1 MQIHQVIYHSR
12 LKIVVNPVDDH
23 LAADIDN
30 LAICHVGLV
39 FIQSFVDALVHGYP
53 LSEID
58 RRLLGILA
66 FVIGTGRLHFANV
79 GHDHIFV
86 VALALDK
93 QRLDTLGVANIL
105 DPTATAL
112 RTVCSVEDSNEV
124 VLSLEPLQ
132 HVGNG
137 CFCGGLAKA
146 LALLIIGVEEV
157 CRGLW
162 GVVATI

>member
-1 MQIHQVIYHSR
+1 M
-12 LKIVVNPVDDH
+12 NPVDNH
-23 LAADIDN
+23 LAADIDDF
-30 LAICHVGLV
+30 AICHVGLV
-39 FIQSFVDALVHGYP
+39 LIQSFVDALVHGYP

-66 FVIGTGRLHFANV
+66 FVVGAGRLHFANV
-79 GHDHIFV
+79 GHDYIFV
-86 VALALDK
+86 IALALDK

-105 DPTATAL
+105 DPATAAFGA
-112 RTVCSVEDSNEV
+112 VCGVEDSNEI

-132 HVGNG
+132 HVGDG

-146 LALLIIGVEEV
+146 LALLVVGVEEV
-157 CRGLW
+157 CRRLW

>member
-30 LAICHVGLV
+30 FAICHVGLV
-39 FIQSFVDALVHGYP
+39 LIQSFVDALVHGYP

-66 FVIGTGRLHFANV
+66 FVIGAGGLYFANV
-79 GHDHIFV
+79 GHDHILV
-86 VALALDK
+86 VALALDE

-105 DPTATAL
+105 DPTTAAL
-112 RTVCSVEDSNEV
+112 GAVCGVKNSNEV

-132 HVGNG
+132 HVGDG
-137 CFCGGLAKA
+137 CFCGGLAKP
-146 LALLIIGVEEV
+146 LTLLVVGVEEV
-157 CRGLW
+157 CCRLW